1 MSTERWSIHMA
12 VTEPAV
18 VLEDV
23 RKVYQLG
30 EPGVALDDVSLSV
43 PRGSYTAVMGPSGSG
58 KSTLMNMVGCLDTPT
73 SGRVEVNG
81 RVVTGLDERERTKI
95 RGEEVGFVF
104 QTFNLMPRLTAG
116 ENVALPLVF
125 RGIGRRERN
134 ERAQEA
140 LESVE
145 LGDRADHRPNELS
158 GGQRQ
163 RVAVARAL
171 VTEPAILLAD
181 EPTGNL
187 DSETGAKILQLFDDL
202 HEAGNT
208 IMMVTHERH
217 VAERA
222 EQVVHLL
229 DGTIEWIE
237 ELDDDA
243 EPSAP
248 GQSAPGTSAIPDQ
261 PPVPEPDEPEESSE
275 SDESAGRGEKPEP
288 EKPEPEESASEPPTG
303 DHPMGPTTE
312 SAGDSVAGER
322 PAGERGGDEPFDGRA
337 RMGEPVSDEGAVE
350 ASAEDDGAGGA

>member
-1 MSTERWSIHMA
+1 MA
-12 VTEPAV
+12 STEPAV

-30 EPGVALDDVSLSV
+30 EPVVALDDVSLSV

-58 KSTLMNMVGCLDTPT
+58 KSTLMNMIGCLDTPT
-73 SGRVEVNG
+73 DGRVEVNG

-104 QTFNLMPRLTAG
+104 QTFNLMPRLTAR

-125 RGIGRRERN
+125 RGASRRERN
-134 ERAQEA
+134 ERAQAA

-222 EQVVHLL
+222 ERIVHLL
-229 DGTIEWIE
+229 DGKIERIE
-237 ELDDDA
+237 EL
-243 EPSAP
+243 
-248 GQSAPGTSAIPDQ
+248 G
-261 PPVPEPDEPEESSE
+261 
-275 SDESAGRGEKPEP
+275 
-288 EKPEPEESASEPPTG
+288 
-303 DHPMGPTTE
+303 
-312 SAGDSVAGER
+312 SAGDPGET
-322 PAGERGGDEPFDGRA
+322 ADSGR
-337 RMGEPVSDEGAVE
+337 ET
-350 ASAEDDGAGGA
+350 EDR